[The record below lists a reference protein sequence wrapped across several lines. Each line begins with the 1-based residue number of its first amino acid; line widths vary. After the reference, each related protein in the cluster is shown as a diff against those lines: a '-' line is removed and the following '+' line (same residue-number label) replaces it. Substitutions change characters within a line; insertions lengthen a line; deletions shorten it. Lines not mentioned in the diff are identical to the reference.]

1 MPWVFVVPQG
11 LSLVVASWGLL
22 SGVASLVAEHSS
34 RPKGTI
40 VMAHRLSCSTAYEV
54 LPDQGSN
61 LCLSLALACAFLTT
75 DHQGSL

>member
-11 LSLVVASWGLL
+11 LSLVVASGGLL
-22 SGVASLVAEHSS
+22 SGVAPLVAEHCS
-34 RPKGTI
+34 RPKGA
-40 VMAHRLSCSTAYEV
+40 VVVAHGLSCSTAYEI